1 MNEDLLNVFEKE
13 FDVNDMNE
21 KTIESL
27 FKNVLNLKPDKAVGA
42 SSTLKPVRASGASPE
57 KSIKAKPVL
66 IGGGNS
72 GDL

>member
-1 MNEDLLNVFEKE
+1 MNEDLLNIFEKE

-27 FKNVLNLKPDKAVGA
+27 FKNVLNLKADKAVGA
-42 SSTLKPVRASGASPE
+42 SGTLKPLRGSGASPE

-66 IGGGNS
+66 IGGNS